1 MSLQISKIDKLRLR
15 ILKNLQELEENKHLI
30 RSHDLTKLKNHHNFI
45 LSTFDNMINIKKVEQ
60 SDPWNN
66 MQHADASASAS
77 ASAVRNSAKTVV
89 YNSDGTTRV
98 VSNKELASTGEG
110 WEHQF
115 DPSMLVNPPCYIMP
129 PQYLSSIKKI
139 RSSGKQD
146 RMRGL

>member
-1 MSLQISKIDKLRLR
+1 MSLQIGKIDKLRLR
-15 ILKNLQELEENKHLI
+15 ILKNLQELEEYKHLI

-66 MQHADASASAS
+66 MQHAPNHSGSNSHSD
-77 ASAVRNSAKTVV
+77 SAKTVI
-89 YNSDGTTRV
+89 YNSDGTTKV

-115 DPSMLVNPPCYIMP
+115 DSSMLVNPPCYIMP
-129 PQYLSSIKKI
+129 PQYLSSINKI
-139 RSSGKQD
+139 KSSGRHD
-146 RMRGL
+146 RMKGL